1 MNTAYSRIRGLKS
14 SSFVIKEPEVHGAS
28 EPEARRQAR
37 GGDNPEHL
45 GCTAGADGAA
55 PYQGREGARKAGCL
69 AHALKDQLDA
79 AAAAGNDELTSA
91 RPAAVGTTHKTRSR
105 AHMEAL
111 DNAIAELF
119 YAENLPDELAESP
132 HACTSSSTL
141 HGRRQLHT
149 SHQSGVGLSS
159 FAARGEWWSVRAT
172 VRNLRAHSGLAT
184 RALARGCAARAAATD
199 RWNAAVR
206 QTLRS
211 RLRSPHA

>member
-1 MNTAYSRIRGLKS
+1 
-14 SSFVIKEPEVHGAS
+14 
-28 EPEARRQAR
+28 
-37 GGDNPEHL
+37 
-45 GCTAGADGAA
+45 
-55 PYQGREGARKAGCL
+55 
-69 AHALKDQLDA
+69 
-79 AAAAGNDELTSA
+79 
-91 RPAAVGTTHKTRSR
+91 
-105 AHMEAL
+105 MEAL

-206 QTLRS
+206 QTLQYAAVSEVRTHDVCAS
-211 RLRSPHA
+211 IGYVNTRIIRKYEAQREYGEYVFTS